1 MIYLQL
7 QYYCESC
14 VKNGIIDKMRGFQDE
29 KKTKWYYILNECP
42 SNVIRGF
49 VLG

>member
-1 MIYLQL
+1 MRYLQL
-7 QYYCESC
+7 QYYCDIC

-29 KKTKWYYILNECP
+29 KKTKRYNIFNDCP